1 MIIGECAS
9 EHLKLTIEEKKSQF
23 DRENLDHSLFSFVP
37 FCSSM
42 VEIFYQMFT
51 RNLYLFVSLLFSFA
65 HFYIG
70 VCQLNYTNA
79 HVVCSIESIE
89 LGICKYV
96 LFLIVSF
103 LDAEII
109 LYLLYVCGLH
119 HSPDQKLFL
128 KIVQTTYCSRSL
140 SQSVQGGPPLR

>member
-89 LGICKYV
+89 LGICKV
-96 LFLIVSF
+96 CPVFNCFLLRCRNNLVPPVRLWSASF
-103 LDAEII
+103 PRSEVVFENCPN
-109 LYLLYVCGLH
+109 YLL
-119 HSPDQKLFL
+119 F
-128 KIVQTTYCSRSL
+128 
-140 SQSVQGGPPLR
+140 